1 MTQRPTLASNIWPHL
16 QSDREPAK
24 DRRAAERTLAE
35 VMYPALPKLPRP
47 RPPENPLL
55 PRLKRAGER

>member
-16 QSDREPAK
+16 KTDKEPSPPP
-24 DRRAAERTLAE
+24 RRQNDVAAA
-35 VMYPALPKLPRP
+35 MYPSLPKLPRP

-55 PRLKRAGER
+55 PRLKRASEL